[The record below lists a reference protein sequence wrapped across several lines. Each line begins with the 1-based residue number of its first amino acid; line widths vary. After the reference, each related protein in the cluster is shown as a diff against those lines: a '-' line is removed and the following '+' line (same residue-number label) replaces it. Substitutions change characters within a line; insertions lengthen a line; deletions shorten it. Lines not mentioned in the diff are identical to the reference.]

1 LRCNLKWPKTDGSLR
16 TTSPLSELGA
26 SAEWQILLECAAT
39 RGDPAGLNELLR
51 KANWDF
57 LIELAEEHGVIGMVA
72 ARLRECDETIVPA
85 AFRGQLLERQRSHV
99 LSALSLIAEMIRILN
114 RFGEAGIQAL
124 VLKGPALSLQAYG
137 DATARQ
143 YGDVDLLVRQKDIY
157 RATEIMTLAGFDADV
172 PLAAVAA
179 GKIPGEYLFLRTNT
193 KVIVELHTEKTLRYF
208 PNTLAM
214 ERLFDQHTT
223 LDFNGHAVPTL
234 SSEDALVAMCTH
246 GAKHCWERL
255 MWIADVSAMLRRQT
269 GMDWEGVARIAESLG
284 AQRIVYTGLLL
295 SRELLRAPVPAA
307 VEEQARADRWA
318 CKLARR
324 IEAWLPAAGEASPG
338 LLRRAVFRAQ
348 MRGGFLHGIGYLAR
362 LLFSPTEEDW
372 REGHEHKS
380 SRLLETGRRLVRLA
394 GKYGRDP
401 N

>member
-1 LRCNLKWPKTDGSLR
+1 MR
-16 TTSPLSELGA
+16 ELGA
-26 SAEWQILLECAAT
+26 SAEWKTLLECASA
-39 RGDPAGLNELLR
+39 RSDAGRLGELLR
-51 KANWDF
+51 KTNWDF
-57 LIELAEEHGVIGMVA
+57 LLELAEDHGVVGMVA
-72 ARLRECDETIVPA
+72 ARLHEFDETMVPA

-99 LSALSLIAEMIRILN
+99 LSALSLIAEMIGILN
-114 RFGEAGIQAL
+114 RFSEAGIQSL
-124 VLKGPALSLQAYG
+124 VLKGAALSLQAYG

-157 RATEIMTLAGFDADV
+157 RATEIMTLAGFNADV

-179 GKIPGEYLFLRTNT
+179 GKIPGEYLFSRPNS

-214 ERLFDQHTT
+214 ERLFDQNAT
-223 LDFNGHAVPTL
+223 LDLNGHAVPTL
-234 SSEDALVAMCTH
+234 SSEDAVVAMCTH

-255 MWIADVSAMLRRQT
+255 MWIADVSAMLSRQT

-295 SRELLRAPVPAA
+295 ARDLLHAPVPAA
-307 VEEQARADRWA
+307 VEEQARADGWA
-318 CKLARR
+318 CKLASR

-348 MRGGFLHGIGYLAR
+348 MRGGFLHGLGYLTR
-362 LLFSPTEEDW
+362 LVFSPTEEDW

-380 SRLLETGRRLVRLA
+380 SRLLETGRRLVRLV
-394 GKYGRDP
+394 GKYGRDS

>member
-1 LRCNLKWPKTDGSLR
+1 MR
-16 TTSPLSELGA
+16 TISPLSELKA
-26 SAEWQILLECAAT
+26 SAEWQILLECAAPRADT
-39 RGDPAGLNELLR
+39 ARLNELLG

-57 LIELAEEHGVIGMVA
+57 LLELAEQHGVIGTVA
-72 ARLRECDETIVPA
+72 ARIREYDETIVPA
-85 AFRGQLLERQRSHV
+85 RFREQLLERQRSYV

-114 RFGEAGIQAL
+114 RFSEAGIQAL

-157 RATEIMTLAGFDADV
+157 RATEIMTLAGFNADV

-179 GKIPGEYLFLRTNT
+179 GKIPGEYLFLRPNSR
-193 KVIVELHTEKTLRYF
+193 VIVELHTEKTLRYF
-208 PNTLAM
+208 PNTLAV
-214 ERLFDQHTT
+214 ERLFDQHAT
-223 LDFNGHAVPTL
+223 LDLNGHALPTL
-234 SSEDALVAMCTH
+234 SSEDAVVAMCTH

-255 MWIADVSAMLRRQT
+255 MWIADVSAMLSRQT
-269 GMDWEGVARIAESLG
+269 AMDWEGVARIAESLG

-295 SRELLRAPVPAA
+295 ARDLLHAPVPAA
-307 VEEQARADRWA
+307 VEEQARADDWA
-318 CKLARR
+318 GKLARR

-348 MRGGFLHGIGYLAR
+348 MRGGFLHGIGYLTR
-362 LLFSPTEEDW
+362 LVFSPTEEDW

-394 GKYGRDP
+394 GKYGRDA